1 MMQAA
6 QLAAEAAMREAA
18 EAEARERNTSNGD
31 SEQMRTLSMMDM
43 MHGSAASFMS
53 TTSDQFEGQME
64 YMQGMQ
70 HQQQYEYQGGY
81 QQEQEYYD
89 EQQYYHDQQHEPGSD
104 DYNNQMLL
112 QEMQMMGID
121 PSDPEGVQFFL
132 QYLQQR
138 KEQERQQADR
148 PDEHYMTIAQNGKY
162 KYLCNIN
169 LGLGIS
175 NWIKGHNSPRN
186 FERHFC
192 STLLFPCGI

>member
-18 EAEARERNTSNGD
+18 AAEAKERTANGGE

-53 TTSDQFEGQME
+53 TTSDQFDGPME

-70 HQQQYEYQGGY
+70 HQEYEQQQEYDYAGGY
-81 QQEQEYYD
+81 QQEEEYYD

-138 KEQERQQADR
+138 EEQERQQAER

-162 KYLCNIN
+162 KYLYNIN
-169 LGLGIS
+169 MWYLGHPTAFRDITHTG
-175 NWIKGHNSPRN
+175 
-186 FERHFC
+186 
-192 STLLFPCGI
+192 TLNDVFV

>member
-1 MMQAA
+1 MSTFNTGHKSFPHIQSKGT
-6 QLAAEAAMREAA
+6 
-18 EAEARERNTSNGD
+18 RNTTKVNLIEDDIFCCVQLFHLPQRVTSFK
-31 SEQMRTLSMMDM
+31 STLAHSIVWEK
-43 MHGSAASFMS
+43 SYNP
-53 TTSDQFEGQME
+53 TC
-64 YMQGMQ
+64 MQ

-138 KEQERQQADR
+138 EEQERQQADR